1 MFSLQQ
7 TGGRLPKVK
16 RKYSTYPFAETMEYA
31 CAAVFHLEYGKRH
44 LDQFDRN
51 RMTLLTPV
59 KRERENSGR
68 CLLKGGETYV
78 IVPATELPN
87 KHGEFFLSIY
97 VD

>member
-1 MFSLQQ
+1 MH
-7 TGGRLPKVK
+7 
-16 RKYSTYPFAETMEYA
+16 YA

-44 LDQFDRN
+44 LEQFDRN

-68 CLLKGGETYV
+68 CHLKGGETYV
-78 IVPATELPN
+78 IIPATELPN
-87 KHGEFFLSIY
+87 KQGEFFVSIY